1 MLAVCVNNAKINE
14 FKLSTSSKVISFILF
29 AAPIS
34 FHYLQFDFKLYKL
47 LLFFKSFKADLT
59 KHTVL

>member
-47 LLFFKSFKADLT
+47 LIVEKL
-59 KHTVL
+59 